1 VVSSFGFLLISFNIL
16 RLRLFLFVWHS
27 IRSAKKKKAVIYHLQ
42 QRRIVMDAEHN
53 RKKRAS
59 LKLTSLLLTGILT
72 LISGIAP
79 ARGAGLLVADNGF
92 GGVLEIIEH
101 DVRVTINNGI
111 AVTEVTQVFQNT
123 ESRQVEAL
131 YTFPVPKGA
140 SVSNFS
146 MWING
151 KEMVGEVLEKEKA
164 REIYNSYK
172 QRKRD
177 PGLLEQKDYKTFE
190 MRIFP
195 IGPQASQK
203 VQITYYQELDFD
215 HDWATYVYPL
225 ATTANKQADSRVQGR
240 FAVAVD
246 IKSAVPIASLESP
259 SHGSDFLMVSH
270 SEQYREASLENK
282 DGDLSR
288 DVVLAYKV
296 SRPVTGLDLI
306 TSAEPGEDGYFAL
319 TLRAGNEIEK
329 LQTGSDYVFVLDI
342 SGSMAN
348 DGKLRTSV
356 ASLDAFIK
364 ALAPE
369 DRFEVVTFNRI
380 PNALFGKLVEARKP
394 AFNQAVNFL
403 NSQEARGGTFL
414 EPALETAYKYVSPDR
429 TLNTVILSDGM
440 TEQSERR
447 VLLQMIQ
454 RRPVNVR
461 VFCIGVGNE
470 INRSL
475 LGQMAEEAGGLAAFL
490 SRGDDFNR
498 QAKAFQRKLMHPVA
512 TNLEVGFSGFDIYD
526 LTPDKLPNLY
536 FGMPVRI
543 YGRYRGHGI
552 VRVELTGEVNG
563 RKVAT
568 TAELDFPAKDAD
580 NPEIERM
587 WAWHRM
593 EELKRQ
599 HEIRPDAQLADEI
612 IRLGE
617 TYSITS
623 EYTSFL
629 VLENDAEYK
638 RWKIE
643 RRNVDRIRR
652 DRTAQARL
660 RTQLEALRD
669 KAIKDLGPTA
679 EKPAT
684 PVQSVAAKPSGQN
697 PLPRTGNRN
706 SQSVSRSADLPS
718 LGGGAMDPISG
729 LLGIALAGSAILGRK
744 KKK

>member
-1 VVSSFGFLLISFNIL
+1 M
-16 RLRLFLFVWHS
+16 HS
-27 IRSAKKKKAVIYHLQ
+27 ERK
-42 QRRIVMDAEHN
+42 
-53 RKKRAS
+53 RKKRPS
-59 LKLTSLLLTGILT
+59 LKFAALLLTGIMALT
-72 LISGIAP
+72 GDIAP

-111 AVTEVTQVFQNT
+111 AVTEITQVFQNT
-123 ESRQVEAL
+123 EQRQVEAL

-195 IGPQASQK
+195 LGPQASQK

-225 ATTANKQADSRVQGR
+225 ATTANKQTDSRVQGR
-240 FAVAVD
+240 FGVAVD
-246 IKSAVPIASLESP
+246 IKSAVPITSLESP

-270 SEQYREASLENK
+270 SEQYREASLENR
-282 DGDLSR
+282 DGDLAR

-319 TLRAGNEIEK
+319 TLRAGSELEK
-329 LQTGSDYVFVLDI
+329 VQTGSDYVFVLDI

-356 ASLDAFIK
+356 DSLDAFIK

-369 DRFEVVTFNRI
+369 DRFEVITFNRV
-380 PNALFGKLVEARKP
+380 PNALFGKLVEAREP
-394 AFNQAVNFL
+394 TFNQTVNFL

-440 TEQSERR
+440 TEQTERR

-454 RRPVNVR
+454 RHPANVR

-512 TNLEVGFSGFDIYD
+512 TNLEVGFSGVDIYD
-526 LTPDKLPNLY
+526 LTPGKLPNLY

-543 YGRYRGHGI
+543 YGRYRGKGI
-552 VRVELTGEVNG
+552 GRVELTGEVNG
-563 RKVAT
+563 RRVAT
-568 TAELDFPAKDAD
+568 TVELEFPAKDVD

-599 HEIRPDAQLADEI
+599 HEIRPDGQLVDEI
-612 IRLGE
+612 VRLGE

-623 EYTSFL
+623 KYTSFL
-629 VLENDAEYK
+629 VLENDAEYQ

-643 RRNVDRIRR
+643 RRNASRIQR
-652 DRTAQARL
+652 DRTAQARV
-660 RTQLEALRD
+660 RAQLEVLRN
-669 KAIKDLGPTA
+669 KAIRNLGPNA
-679 EKPAT
+679 DKPAA
-684 PVQSVAAKPSGQN
+684 PVQSVTANPGSQN
-697 PLPRTGNRN
+697 QPPRPRTVNRN
-706 SQSVSRSADLPS
+706 SQPVSRSADLPG

-729 LLGIALAGSAILGRK
+729 LLGIALAGGAILGRK